1 MSGARVKGELQFP
14 DYSQAER
21 RADAVV
27 HCIGVPLGVVA
38 AIWLV
43 ARVAALGQPVMLAGV
58 VIYGLGIVGMLG
70 ASAAYQMTRP
80 GLLKERLRRVDRAM
94 IFVMIAGTY
103 TPISATVLFGRH
115 GLWLCGLLWG
125 LAGIGIFLTLKFPRR
140 FERAIL
146 GLYLAMGWMLVVLI
160 RDCMAVLPVSFIAL
174 ILAGG
179 VAYTVG
185 AVIQAQP
192 KIKFH
197 NPIWH
202 TLILL
207 AASLQYAAISLQLT
221 GAVF

>member
-1 MSGARVKGELQFP
+1 
-14 DYSQAER
+14 
-21 RADAVV
+21 
-27 HCIGVPLGVVA
+27 
-38 AIWLV
+38 
-43 ARVAALGQPVMLAGV
+43 
-58 VIYGLGIVGMLG
+58 
-70 ASAAYQMTRP
+70 
-80 GLLKERLRRVDRAM
+80 
-94 IFVMIAGTY
+94 
-103 TPISATVLFGRH
+103 
-115 GLWLCGLLWG
+115 LWLCGLLWG